1 MHGNC
6 VEVLT
11 PMSWKG
17 DTCSWFGGDE
27 LCQSIRRREF
37 DQSHDAW
44 INAVDTKNKGTRC
57 GGMVDWIVWMNDT
70 SRKWTVSLA
79 FNHSHGYV
87 EPLVGNNKNRGLFA
101 DREASIFA
109 SPVCDRRIARLEIQ
123 TGINRLSIAL
133 LFFNLTSA
141 HPSLSVRMYHWKIF
155 GRMIRKHWVVES
167 THSFYSKV
175 IGGETARLRERGKGT
190 MSGSEK
196 AKIWGGSVYSLVSLT

>member
-27 LCQSIRRREF
+27 LCQRIRRREF

-70 SRKWTVSLA
+70 SRKCTVSLA
-79 FNHSHGYV
+79 FNHSHGCV
-87 EPLVGNNKNRGLFA
+87 ELLVGNNKNRGLFA

-109 SPVCDRRIARLEIQ
+109 SLVSHQKIAMLEIQ

-133 LFFNLTSA
+133 L
-141 HPSLSVRMYHWKIF
+141 SLIWRQHIPAFLCECIIERSLEEWF
-155 GRMIRKHWVVES
+155 GSTELLKVLILFIVKWLAERQRAFAKEAREPCLAQKRRKS
-167 THSFYSKV
+167 
-175 IGGETARLRERGKGT
+175 GEVQYTL
-190 MSGSEK
+190 
-196 AKIWGGSVYSLVSLT
+196 